1 MRVKSSQGSITDC
14 ALLEQTILL
23 GIETSMSKKL
33 GFRVLEWMVD
43 KELYN
48 ETWYYYLTGEW
59 RTSFPDELK
68 RWQAFLNLQQKLY
81 SLLPGDP
88 HCHECGIPMTG
99 LGGNILRFMGSA
111 PSSFSPKL
119 CSACEQSA
127 RHYEVG
133 AEVELTMIFAD
144 VRDSTPLAE
153 SRGTMG
159 FKEIIQR
166 FYKETSRVLIEH
178 NGMVNRLMGDQVIA
192 LFVPRF
198 AGKDHPGV
206 ALHAA
211 QELLSVTGHGDPNGP
226 WVSVGVGIHTG
237 TAYVGAVGAADG
249 VTEIAVLGS
258 AANTCARLASNAA
271 TGEILISEESI
282 KSGNLEVSR
291 LESRSLA
298 LKGIAQSVIVRVM
311 KV

>member
-1 MRVKSSQGSITDC
+1 
-14 ALLEQTILL
+14 
-23 GIETSMSKKL
+23 MSKKFAFSL
-33 GFRVLEWMVD
+33 LEWMVD
-43 KELYN
+43 KQLYN

-68 RWQAFLNLQQKLY
+68 RWRTFLNLQHKLY
-81 SLLPGDP
+81 SRLPSDP
-88 HCHECGIPMTG
+88 HCHECGIPMEG
-99 LGGNILRFMGSA
+99 IGGGILRFMGSA

-119 CSACEQSA
+119 CSACEKSA

-153 SRGTMG
+153 SKGTMG

-166 FYKETSRVLIEH
+166 FYKETSKVLVEH
-178 NGMVNRLMGDQVIA
+178 NAMVNRLMGDQVIA

-198 AGKDHPGV
+198 AGKDHAKV
-206 ALHAA
+206 AVHAA
-211 QELLSVTGHGDPNGP
+211 QELLKVTGHGDPKGSWIP
-226 WVSVGVGIHTG
+226 VGAGVHTG

-258 AANTCARLASNAA
+258 AANMCARLSSKAA
-271 TGEILISEESI
+271 AGEILISEDSI
-282 KSGNLEVSR
+282 RSGNLDAEG
-291 LESRSLA
+291 LESRALE
-298 LKGIAQSVIVRVM
+298 LKGVAQPVKVRVM